1 MNARTSL
8 VRPFFPADVGQ
19 KTDKRVIHHP
29 RATVIARSLRPR
41 CNFRGRMVTKRE
53 FAPHPSFR
61 VIRVEAGLRD
71 VELYD
76 FERVKLKFF
85 DIFSY
90 IYGIRSIYH
99 DLKFVVVIIITRS
112 ISFYGMMQHFCI
124 IFQNLS

>member
-90 IYGIRSIYH
+90 IYIYMEFVQSIT
-99 DLKFVVVIIITRS
+99 I
-112 ISFYGMMQHFCI
+112 
-124 IFQNLS
+124 